1 MKRGRW
7 ALAVLL
13 AVLAV
18 LLALAFCSER
28 MSTGHEESS
37 RRTSLRIVA
46 YNTHLR
52 PGMALQVAGPRGQ
65 AAYRAEA
72 IGRRLAEYDLAGLC
86 EVFDSQRR
94 DELIGGAAT
103 AAPSAFTSLWFPKP
117 RGRSLT
123 NSGLLLLSRLPI
135 EASHLLTY
143 RHASRFISHGFRA
156 DGFAAK
162 GVLHARLKLSDA
174 SGDSLDCFVT
184 HLESHSASARKSQL
198 EELARFIAAHAST
211 ERPAVLMGD
220 LNIAADCPLRPNELT
235 AASPYQEL
243 LAALESSGVEWIDV
257 WPALQTGAGGT
268 SDPMDGRGGRRIDYV
283 FVSAAHASARNS
295 LRPTSVSVE
304 RFLDDHVKEGSL
316 SDHAAVVCELEIQV
330 R

>member
-28 MSTGHEESS
+28 MSTGHEASS

-46 YNTHLR
+46 FNTHLL
-52 PGMALQVAGPRGQ
+52 PGIALQVAGHRGQ

-72 IGRRLAEYDLAGLC
+72 IGRRLADYDLAGLC
-86 EVFDSQRR
+86 EVFDAQRR

-103 AAPSAFTSLWFPKP
+103 AAPRAFTSLWFPKP

-143 RHASRFISHGFRA
+143 RDASRFISHGFRA

-162 GVLHARLKLSDA
+162 GVLHARLRLGDA
-174 SGDSLDCFVT
+174 PGELLDCFLT
-184 HLESHSASARKSQL
+184 HLESRSAPARKSQV
-198 EELARFIAAHAST
+198 EELARFIAAHASL

-220 LNIAADCPLRPNELT
+220 LNIAADYPLRPNKQT

-243 LAALESSGVEWIDV
+243 LAALESTGLEWIDV
-257 WPALQTGAGGT
+257 WPSLQSDAGGT
-268 SDPMDGRGGRRIDYV
+268 NEPLDVRGGRRIDYI
-283 FVSAAHASARNS
+283 FISAAQASARCS
-295 LRPTSVSVE
+295 LRPTKVRVE
-304 RFLDDHVKEGSL
+304 RFLDDKVKEGSL